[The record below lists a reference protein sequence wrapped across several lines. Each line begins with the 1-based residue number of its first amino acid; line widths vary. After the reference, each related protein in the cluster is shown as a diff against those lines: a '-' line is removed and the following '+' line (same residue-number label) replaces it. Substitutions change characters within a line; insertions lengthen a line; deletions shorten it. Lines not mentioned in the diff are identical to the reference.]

1 MSIIKEITSTI
12 NPIVKQ
18 IVTLEEKKK
27 RRETGLFKAEGVRTV
42 TTLLE
47 SGLNCKF
54 LLATEEHLEILKQF
68 PSIKERFS
76 ISHQV
81 AQKLTGAST
90 PSGVFGVFHTPST
103 ELPAEITAGLVLAQI
118 SDPGNM
124 GTLIR
129 TSIAMGFKQIICIEC
144 TDPFSTKAI
153 SSTAGTLGK
162 ASISICSWQELINHK
177 KRPEMCALVVSGGQT
192 PASLNKPNM
201 LLVVGNEA
209 HGLPD
214 SWEASCEKKLTLP
227 MPGNTESLNAAIAG
241 CIALYELSK
250 VTHKIT

>member
-1 MSIIKEITSTI
+1 VSIIKEITSTI

-18 IVTLEEKKK
+18 IGTLEEKKK

-47 SGLNCKF
+47 SGLSCKF
-54 LLATEEHLEILKQF
+54 LLATEENMEILKQF
-68 PSIKERFS
+68 PSIKERFC

-90 PSGVFGVFHTPST
+90 PSGVFGVFHIPETTLPSS
-103 ELPAEITAGLVLAQI
+103 LSAGLVLAQI

-129 TSIAMGFKQIICIEC
+129 TSVAMGFKQIICVEC
-144 TDPFSTKAI
+144 TDPFSTKAV

-162 ASISICSWQELINHK
+162 ASIIICSWPELIAHQQ
-177 KRPEMCALVVSGGQT
+177 RPPLCALVVDGGQS
-192 PASLNKPNM
+192 PASLNEANM

-209 HGLPD
+209 HGLPV
-214 SWEASCEKKLTLP
+214 SWEGACEKKITLP

-250 VTHKIT
+250 LVYKIN